1 MSTSNTAGQKMT
13 DAELAKLEKRI
24 AAIYREA
31 YNDLTD
37 TIRDYFGKFAAR
49 DAVEKARLDAGE
61 ISEDQYKLWR
71 AAQIGRGKRFE
82 ALRDKVAE
90 RMTNANATAIA
101 YINDATPGI
110 YSLNRNLAAYMIEQV
125 AGDVGFDLWDE
136 RVVKRLIAEQPGL
149 MPSYPEKRALK
160 RGIDLAY
167 GKKQITASVT
177 SSILQGRSIKGM
189 ADDLQSRITTMNRDS
204 AIRTART
211 AVTGAQN
218 AGRLDSYYAAE
229 KMGIKC
235 RKQWMATLDGRT
247 RHSHAML
254 DGEIVDNDKKF
265 SNGCRYPG
273 DPQGRPEEIYNC
285 FVGETQIASDGEIV
299 RSYKHEYCGEL
310 IEIETSGG
318 VKFACTPNHPIL
330 TPSGWV
336 AAALLNNGDD
346 LLVAGFGNGMD
357 SRGNPYID
365 HVFPRMDALHEL
377 LDISFGQRIRTLRV
391 NFHGD
396 APTSEVEI
404 VAQKRLLW
412 SYRNAFYGKSVNK
425 FLLKIANEAL
435 MGKRPL
441 MKHFWGV
448 CKSAL
453 RFVSCLSEPLSF
465 ICGGLRHTVIHGF
478 GAVSNVNT
486 SMVEPTIDDLPTDP
500 IFLREFLNGFSG
512 KVITDNI
519 IRVNRVITK
528 CHVYNLQTTTGHYF
542 VNSSIPQNG
551 EKYNGNFAIAHNCR
565 CTLVSEIEGI
575 DTSGGKRRARNQET
589 EQNELIENMTYAEW
603 AGWKQGTNK
612 VADGEESAI
621 IKTYRQFDTG
631 DAANDFFYY
640 DGDERG
646 LLAKKRSKHAQWQK
660 SLTEDEDYAIGDYT
674 GGGYYDINSYLRK
687 TGDWEN
693 INAEF
698 VKQQIKGLDSAIS
711 RYELKDNIRVQRGV
725 MNDVIDRLV
734 EDNDVQDSLSE
745 LIGKKFRE
753 SAYSS
758 TTVVRNNGVATAKP
772 TILDIEIPAGTGR
785 GAYVNQLAGQFQD
798 TEYEFLLKRGSTF
811 TIKEVREDESMGEYH
826 YYIRMVMDVE

>member
-1 MSTSNTAGQKMT
+1 MDTGQKLT
-13 DAELAKLEKRI
+13 EQELAKLEKRI
-24 AAIYREA
+24 FTVYQEA
-31 YNDLTD
+31 YNGLDA
-37 TIRDYFGKFAAR
+37 TIREYFSKFSER
-49 DAVEKARLDAGE
+49 DKEMKAQLDAGKITE
-61 ISEDQYKLWR
+61 ENYRQWR
-71 AAQIGRGKRFE
+71 IAQIGRGKRFE
-82 ALRDKVAE
+82 ALRDQVAE
-90 RMTNANATAIA
+90 RMTNANVAAVA
-101 YINDATPGI
+101 YVNDATPGI
-110 YSLNRNLAAYMIEQV
+110 YSLNRNFAAYTIEQV
-125 AGDVGFDLWDE
+125 TGDVGFDIWDE
-136 RVVKRLIAEQPGL
+136 QTVKRLISEQPEL
-149 MPSYPEKRALK
+149 MPYYPEKRALN

-273 DPQGRPEEIYNC
+273 DPNGPPSEIY
-285 FVGETQIASDGEIV
+285 
-299 RSYKHEYCGEL
+299 
-310 IEIETSGG
+310 
-318 VKFACTPNHPIL
+318 
-330 TPSGWV
+330 
-336 AAALLNNGDD
+336 
-346 LLVAGFGNGMD
+346 
-357 SRGNPYID
+357 
-365 HVFPRMDALHEL
+365 
-377 LDISFGQRIRTLRV
+377 
-391 NFHGD
+391 
-396 APTSEVEI
+396 
-404 VAQKRLLW
+404 
-412 SYRNAFYGKSVNK
+412 
-425 FLLKIANEAL
+425 
-435 MGKRPL
+435 
-441 MKHFWGV
+441 
-448 CKSAL
+448 
-453 RFVSCLSEPLSF
+453 
-465 ICGGLRHTVIHGF
+465 
-478 GAVSNVNT
+478 
-486 SMVEPTIDDLPTDP
+486 
-500 IFLREFLNGFSG
+500 
-512 KVITDNI
+512 
-519 IRVNRVITK
+519 
-528 CHVYNLQTTTGHYF
+528 
-542 VNSSIPQNG
+542 
-551 EKYNGNFAIAHNCR
+551 NCR
-565 CTLVSEIEGI
+565 CTLVSVIEGI
-575 DTSGGKRRARNQET
+575 DTSRGQRRARNPET
-589 EQNELIENMTYAEW
+589 GQNDLIENMTYAEW
-603 AGWKQGTNK
+603 AEWKQGTNK

-660 SLTEDEDYAIGDYT
+660 SLTEAEDYAIGDYT